1 MSAIVQATTGT
12 QIRRR
17 RKGKSHGLPGTGVGW
32 VYENLESRA
41 GMQNPKN
48 NWARVGVL
56 AALMSV
62 CLGLVCA
69 WLHNSEERDKRRSV
83 AGSEM
88 QRARNRD
95 TSNFDNVLQF

>member
-1 MSAIVQATTGT
+1 
-12 QIRRR
+12 
-17 RKGKSHGLPGTGVGW
+17 
-32 VYENLESRA
+32 
-41 GMQNPKN
+41 MQNLKT
-48 NWARVGVL
+48 NWARVGIC

-62 CLGLVCA
+62 CLGFVCA
-69 WLHNSEERDKRRSV
+69 WLHESEERDKRRTF